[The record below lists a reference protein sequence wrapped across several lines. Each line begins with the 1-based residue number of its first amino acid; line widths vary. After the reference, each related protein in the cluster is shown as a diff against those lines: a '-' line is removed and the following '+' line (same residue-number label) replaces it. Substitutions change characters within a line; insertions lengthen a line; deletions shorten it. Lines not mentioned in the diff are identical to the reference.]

1 MYNQSS
7 SIGRY
12 YRFSKYLR
20 NRFGVRVY
28 KVSIDAGFSCPNRDG
43 SKSKDGCIYC
53 DNKGFSFNSRIALL
67 PIEEQIAKGIEFGKR
82 RFKAQKFIVYFQAYT
97 NTYASLEVLKKKYDT
112 VRKFQDVVGI
122 SIGTRPDCI
131 NEEILDLIESYA
143 SDYEVWI
150 EYGLQST
157 HDETLEF
164 INRGH
169 VYKDFLE
176 AVNLTRKRKNIKIC
190 VHVIIG
196 LPNET
201 REDILKTAEVLGR
214 MKLDGIKIHPLHV
227 IKGTKLEE
235 IYKKGQYKP
244 LELDVYVDLAV
255 EFLERIWAD
264 TVIQRITADCSREF
278 LIAPMWIVDK
288 NKVLGKIEE
297 KLLQM
302 DTFQGR
308 LYKEMG

>member
-1 MYNQSS
+1 MR
-7 SIGRY
+7 RY
-12 YRFSKYLR
+12 YEFSKYLR
-20 NRFGVRVY
+20 NRFGERVY

-53 DNKGFSFNSRIALL
+53 DNKGFSFNSRIAAL

-97 NTYASLEVLKKKYDT
+97 STYASLNVLKKKYNII
-112 VRKFQDVVGI
+112 RKFKDVVGI

-131 NEEILDLIESYA
+131 NDEILDLIESYT

-150 EYGLQST
+150 EYGLQSI
-157 HDETLEF
+157 HNKTLEF

-169 VYKDFLE
+169 FYEDFLE

-201 REDILKTAEVLGR
+201 KNDILKTAAVLGKL
-214 MKLDGIKIHPLHV
+214 KLDGIKIHPIHI
-227 IKGTKLEE
+227 IKGTKLEG
-235 IYKKGQYKP
+235 IYKEGRYRP
-244 LELDVYVDLAV
+244 LELDAYVDLTV
-255 EFLERIWAD
+255 EFLERIWQG
-264 TVIQRITADCSREF
+264 TVIHRITADCPGKF
-278 LIAPMWIVDK
+278 LAAPMWILDK
-288 NKVLGKIEE
+288 SKVLGKIDE

-302 DTFQGR
+302 NTFQGK
-308 LYKEMG
+308 LYNEGVK